1 MGYAQTAEAE
11 KKMKTRLDE
20 SGYKEEQKKKIY
32 FRKNVLAHECAGTV
46 KNDG

>member
-20 SGYKEEQKKKIY
+20 SGYKEEQKNRDTLGKMGW
-32 FRKNVLAHECAGTV
+32 HMTV
-46 KNDG
+46 PGR